1 MNNVIKYVKELII
14 KSDELLSKVL
24 RLTPGGTAGTE
35 TQVVGTQ
42 TDDRVIELP
51 DASGRVVL
59 TDTTDTL
66 TNKSIDADTNTIT
79 NLSVDEFAPGV
90 ITTDF
95 LGTPTDQQLPT
106 TKSVYDYVV
115 ATATA
120 IYDYIDD
127 AIADVYTYV
136 NGAFFRKD
144 GTVPM
149 DNNTSI
155 MWRNA
160 DDTDNVPALFFD
172 INDDLYLQTSLYPEN
187 VSVEL
192 GKLDAS
198 FYRIYGDT
206 FIARYLNNFNDD
218 LMIDIE
224 NAQIGSA
231 STPFTNVYSTTINTD
246 FITSLDENNP
256 LSISTLK
263 EGIDIITGS
272 SAPSNTMGSGALV
285 IGLNSAGLE
294 PDVLG
299 GMFTLTTAQSSGTG
313 ESGSI
318 DFYTGSSENANSGFI
333 AFHTGQSSDGS
344 SGSIIFET
352 GLAPNGTRGKI
363 NFISDEIIASSAQIK
378 DVANPTDL
386 QDVATKNYVDNLVSQ
401 INQGLKPK
409 QATRVATTAN
419 ITLANLQTVDG
430 VVLVAGD
437 RVLVKDQSL
446 PEENGI
452 YIVVD
457 GGAWTRS
464 TDFDEVTPVDEI
476 NGAYVGVQEGTVSAG
491 KLFVQTGTVTTVGV
505 SPINFVF
512 FNSAIN
518 YVAGDGIDI
527 IVDTIT
533 TKLDGT
539 SLTKSGT
546 GLKLNSLAL
555 PEDLLPATG
564 GYAQDLGSAAK
575 SWGDGYINS
584 VRSQQIIH
592 TTNDI
597 SAPVSYAIAY
607 KYTITAGSFQQI
619 TLAGGTTTCAKVTLA
634 IKKASS
640 SDTNLLDVFVA
651 GKTNAAGSSL
661 VITGAKTDI
670 IDVDISLVDVSSNL
684 ALRFDNNEATSV
696 VIFVTT
702 VLYF

>member
-79 NLSVDEFAPGV
+79 NLSVSEFAPGV

-95 LGTPTDQQLPT
+95 LGTPTNQQLPT

-160 DDTDNVPALFFD
+160 ADNDNVSALLFD
-172 INDDLYLQTSLYPEN
+172 ANDDLYLQTSLYPEN

-192 GKLDAS
+192 GKLDTS

-218 LMIDIE
+218 VMIDIE
-224 NAQIGSA
+224 NAQIGSQ
-231 STPFTNVYSTTINTD
+231 SIPFNDVFTNSLFSGDVFEM
-246 FITSLDENNP
+246 FIGT
-256 LSISTLK
+256 
-263 EGIDIITGS
+263 
-272 SAPSNTMGSGALV
+272 
-285 IGLNSAGLE
+285 
-294 PDVLG
+294 
-299 GMFTLTTAQSSGTG
+299 SSGTQANQLKIVSG
-313 ESGSI
+313 ATGVSDYTSDILIISNFSGTNDDINSGTINIGTNQTSGTGKSGSVSLFTGI
-318 DFYTGSSENANSGFI
+318 AIPGDTGDITLGTGSTTLGKSGDI
-333 AFHTGQSSDGS
+333 GLYAGLSNVNNRGAIILDGS
-344 SGSIIFET
+344 HVSVT
-352 GLAPNGTRGKI
+352 DK
-363 NFISDEIIASSAQIK
+363 QIK
-378 DVANPTDL
+378 DVDDPSDL
-386 QDVATKNYVDNLVSQ
+386 QDAATKNYVDNLVSQ

-409 QATRVATTAN
+409 QAARVATTAN

-527 IVDTIT
+527 TVDTISA
-533 TKLDGT
+533 KLDGT
-539 SLTKSGT
+539 TLLKSGA
-546 GLKLNSLAL
+546 GLKVNNTAF
-555 PEDLLPATG
+555 PANFSPDVAGTR
-564 GYAQDLGSAAK
+564 DLG
-575 SWGDGYINS
+575 NLS
-584 VRSQQIIH
+584 VPW
-592 TTNDI
+592 NF
-597 SAPVSYAIAY
+597 V
-607 KYTITAGSFQQI
+607 YTGN
-619 TLAGGTTTCAKVTLA
+619 LNVGVVNYR
-634 IKKASS
+634 ASS
-640 SDTNLLDVFVA
+640 STILQETTFQVTSVLSGASYDGTQIPV
-651 GKTNAAGSSL
+651 GKAVEITISITQLTTLEVRIVKAYLVSKTDAASSSL
-661 VITGAKTDI
+661 VITGTQTGPL
-670 IDVDISLVDVSSNL
+670 DVDFTIVDYSPGFISL
-684 ALRFDNNEATSV
+684 RITNNEPNSISIKGRRSA
-696 VIFVTT
+696 FQ
-702 VLYF
+702 